1 MEINRHNYE
10 AYLLDQLEGNL
21 SVEDQQK
28 LHNFLLLNPD
38 CNRELSE
45 MEPWILEG
53 EEVHYENSQL
63 LKKEF
68 PNHSTILTEHNFD
81 LFSIARTEGD
91 LSGEQ
96 VAAHQNMVNADD
108 LNAKHWEQ
116 WQQTRLVPEPIIFE
130 GKGKLR
136 HSHRPRIRVITMA
149 VISAAA
155 ALALLF
161 VLFNSTQELS
171 RPESNIQAVQEEDS
185 PQVYDVPMQAET
197 QVAMVDPVEQ
207 QSVQT
212 TADTQP
218 QKVKEPLMFSIKK
231 DHDRPLEFE
240 SKATVVPE
248 DNLSPR
254 VLAQATTH
262 LSNPAVS
269 MEVLPDKIEPLNVPP
284 VPIHMSS
291 LSVAQ
296 ISELGLQEVIEDYAE
311 EKDFSLW
318 KVAEAGIKGINKLAG
333 SDISLMASRD
343 DEGDVSG
350 YQLKGKRF
358 SLTRPLGRE
367 E

>member
-10 AYLLDQLEGNL
+10 AYLLDQLEGSL

-28 LHNFLLLNPD
+28 LHKFLLLNPD

-45 MEPWILEG
+45 MESWILEG
-53 EEVHYENSQL
+53 EKVCYKNSQL

-68 PNHSTILTEHNFD
+68 PDHSTFLTDHNFD
-81 LFSIARTEGD
+81 LFSIARKEGD
-91 LSGEQ
+91 LSDEQ
-96 VAAHQNMVNADD
+96 VEAHQNMVEADE
-108 LNAKHWEQ
+108 LNAQLWEQ
-116 WQQTRLVPEPIIFE
+116 WQQTSLVPKPLIFE
-130 GKGKLR
+130 GKDKLR
-136 HSHRPRIRVITMA
+136 RNKKPSVRVITMG

-155 ALALLF
+155 AVALLF
-161 VLFNSTQELS
+161 VLFNKAPDLS
-171 RPESNIQAVQEEDS
+171 QPENNLQAAQEEVS
-185 PQVYDVPMQAET
+185 PQVLDVPTQAEP
-197 QVAMVDPVEQ
+197 QVAMVNSVENQ
-207 QSVQT
+207 TVQT
-212 TADTQP
+212 TVDPQP
-218 QKVKEPLMFSIKK
+218 RMVKDPVMFSIKK

-240 SKATVVPE
+240 SEVAIVPE
-248 DNLSPR
+248 DDLQPR
-254 VLAQATTH
+254 VLAQATNQ

-269 MEVLPDKIEPLNVPP
+269 MEVLPDKIEPLHVPP

-296 ISELGLQEVIEDYAE
+296 ISELGLQEVIEDYTE

-318 KVAEAGIKGINKLAG
+318 KVAAAGIKGINKLAG

-358 SLTRPLGRE
+358 SLTRPLARE